1 MSVKLSKNVGV
12 NTKLWD
18 QLVARLPEVANARV
32 RVGVLADKG
41 GQETQ
46 PGSDITM
53 IELAAIH
60 EFGTTIQLG
69 ERSNLKTKR
78 TIGATTI
85 RIPERSFIRSTF
97 ERAEVVKGIMAVARR
112 GARELLVN
120 GPLRADAIERA
131 LGRLGLYAA
140 TQIRDTIRKRLTTG
154 PEDQANA
161 PSTIAKK
168 KSTLPLVDTGRLI
181 NAVSWIV
188 TKVAG

>member
-1 MSVKLSKNVGV
+1 MSDKLSKNVGV

-18 QLVARLPEVANARV
+18 QLVARLPEVATARV

-60 EFGTTIQLG
+60 EFGTTIHLG
-69 ERSNLKTKR
+69 ERSNLKTKK
-78 TIGATTI
+78 TFAATTI

-97 ERAEVVKGIMAVARR
+97 ERADVVKGIMAVARR

-120 GPLRADAIERA
+120 GPLRSDAVERA
-131 LGRLGLYAA
+131 LGRIGLYAA
-140 TQIRDTIRKRLTTG
+140 NAIRMTIKNRLTTG

-161 PSTIAKK
+161 ASTIKAKG
-168 KSTLPLVDTGRLI
+168 SDVPLVDTGRLI